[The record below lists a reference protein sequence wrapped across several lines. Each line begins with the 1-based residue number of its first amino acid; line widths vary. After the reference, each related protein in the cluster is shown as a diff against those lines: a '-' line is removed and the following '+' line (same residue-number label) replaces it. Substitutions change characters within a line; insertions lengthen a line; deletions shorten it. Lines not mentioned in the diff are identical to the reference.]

1 MLLVASETGHV
12 YTFATNKL
20 QPMITSEIGK
30 NLIQSC
36 LSYQNDEDTANNS
49 NFENGKIS
57 IENINES
64 DLLLDDD
71 DDDLEGA
78 NFDNGSEDQ

>member
-20 QPMITSEIGK
+20 QPMITSEVGK

-36 LSYQNDEDTANNS
+36 LSYQIDGETGNNS
-49 NFENGKIS
+49 NFDNGKIS
-57 IENINES
+57 IENIDES
-64 DLLLDDD
+64 ELRLNHE
-71 DDDLEGA
+71 DDDLEST
-78 NFDNGSEDQ
+78 NFDNESEDQ